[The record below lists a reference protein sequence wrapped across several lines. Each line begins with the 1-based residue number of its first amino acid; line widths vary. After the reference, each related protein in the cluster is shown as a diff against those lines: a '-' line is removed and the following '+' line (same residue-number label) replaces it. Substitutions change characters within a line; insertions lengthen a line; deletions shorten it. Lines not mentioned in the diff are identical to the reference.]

1 MHLFGYRLPGMS
13 SLLLWGALWEFIG
26 QAKVTFFI
34 PPLSKVL
41 STLYEVLGTV
51 AFQNALKE
59 TAYAFC
65 SGVLRRGDRNNC
77 WNING

>member
-13 SLLLWGALWEFIG
+13 SLLLLGGLLEFIG

-41 STLYEVLGTV
+41 STLY
-51 AFQNALKE
+51 
-59 TAYAFC
+59 
-65 SGVLRRGDRNNC
+65 
-77 WNING
+77 